1 MSLSS
6 GWRGVS
12 RTRERRG
19 DTISC
24 GLGWQL
30 ATRDSAWPYAEAA
43 RDYREGLPEFP
54 LETAPE
60 VFCEDSV
67 APAPPVLREWSVLVG
82 ATAHAVVGRV
92 WPSDG
97 PPREAYRAPPCEG
110 GGPEWGFAAAV
121 SLRMGRRNHPSPT
134 LPVYRGGGNQ
144 WTLPLQGGRRS
155 MKTLP
160 LRGRERISGSMPL
173 DQFDLVAV
181 RVLDE
186 GDHRGAE
193 LHRTR
198 LTADLRAG
206 LPQLFA
212 GRLDVRHT

>member
-24 GLGWQL
+24 GLGRRL

-82 ATAHAVVGRV
+82 AIAHAVVGRV

-97 PPREAYRAPPCEG
+97 PPREAYRAPP
-110 GGPEWGFAAAV
+110 
-121 SLRMGRRNHPSPT
+121 LR
-134 LPVYRGGGNQ
+134 
-144 WTLPLQGGRRS
+144 
-155 MKTLP
+155 
-160 LRGRERISGSMPL
+160 RGRAGVGVRRGCFSPYGAPEPPLPDPPRIQGRGKSMDPPL
-173 DQFDLVAV
+173 
-181 RVLDE
+181 
-186 GDHRGAE
+186 
-193 LHRTR
+193 
-198 LTADLRAG
+198 
-206 LPQLFA
+206 A
-212 GRLDVRHT
+212 GREKINGDPPLAGEGEDQRINASRSVRSCSRPGPR